1 MQGVDVADGFP
12 SEIQR
17 IVARFEQGWPETVD
31 VGEGWFPLLARLD
44 ERLSVIAPGYSVQQI
59 KSKFG
64 ALSFFARASNDVY
77 DYNEEF
83 NEAIRAAEWESTETC
98 EVCARKAQVYVI
110 RMRVWTLC
118 EEHARREA
126 EPR

>member
-1 MQGVDVADGFP
+1 MSDNFSA
-12 SEIQR
+12 EIQR
-17 IVARFEQGWPETVD
+17 IVDRIEPGWPEVVD

-44 ERLSVIAPGYSVQQI
+44 ERLSLIAPEYSVQQV

-64 ALSFFARASNDVY
+64 ALSFFARASDDVY
-77 DYNEEF
+77 DYNDEF

-98 EVCARKAQVYVI
+98 EVCSDRAQIYVI

-118 EEHARREA
+118 EEHAAREA
-126 EPR
+126 GPT